1 MDGNALERIVRL
13 ATRLFNAPA
22 AAVALLDGDR
32 FLVAARHGCDL
43 EIVPRCG
50 SLPGAALDR
59 GGPSVVPD
67 LAALDP
73 PPPVPLIHGRPLRFY
88 ASIPIR
94 GPTGDLA
101 GTLCVGDVVPR
112 RFEEEDVALLEGLA
126 ALVSDQLMLEREIS
140 EHRELLARLEASERR
155 LQDFAETA
163 SDWFWEMDADLRFSW
178 LSESVRTRFGLD
190 PAWHYGKTRLE
201 IAASEA
207 DRQVAQRVQ
216 ELMLR
221 REPFRD
227 FEYCR
232 RSPTGDHWLRIS
244 GKPVFDDA
252 GRFLGYRGTGRDV
265 TELLRQRELA
275 RAAQERYRR
284 LVDLLPDAVLL
295 LDGQRIVVANH
306 SAARLYGVDAPGRLF
321 GVCPIDFLESEHRP
335 AAEARLRRLLETGEP
350 LPPAEFRLRRSDGTL
365 VDVESSATAIE
376 EDGRR
381 LVLTVL
387 RDITERKAAERA
399 RREAEARYRA
409 LVELSPDPVVLV
421 ENGRFVFANRPAA
434 RLFGMEGPEALRG
447 RSIYEFLPNELHAK
461 VRARHA
467 TPLQEGESLPPVELE
482 ILRPDGLRVEIEA
495 KGSLILE
502 GGRRMLLGV
511 LRDIG
516 ERKAAERALRE
527 AEERYR
533 TLVELAPVG
542 ILLYRD
548 GVYRYANRAAAAILG
563 AEDPEELVGLDP
575 LELVLEPYHEL
586 VRTRETRLLA
596 GGAPEPAIEIE
607 MRRLDGRVVS
617 IATRGAVVHGP
628 DGPAIQIVIGDITE
642 RKAAERALREAEQ
655 RYRTLVELAPI
666 GILVYRD
673 GAYRFA
679 NRAAAE
685 ILGAPDPASLIGL
698 DPFALIAEPFR
709 AAIRARA
716 ERLLTSGGVGPPIE
730 IEMRRLDGETVTVE
744 TTSAAIRDRGEPA
757 VQIVMRDVTEQRRA
771 ARALEEAEARWRAL
785 VELSPEAVLLVREG
799 RYVFANRAAAEL
811 YGAADPAELVGRTPA
826 DFFLEEFL
834 PLIEERGAR
843 LRREG
848 GRVPPLEAKIRRLD
862 GRIVDVETSGAFV
875 LDGGRPTIQTVLR
888 DITERKAIEAELRRL
903 AHHDPLTGLPNR
915 LLFFDRLGQLLALA
929 EREQRRGALLMLDL
943 DGFKAV
949 NDAHGHDAG
958 DALLRGVARRLQ
970 RVTRR
975 SDTVARLAGDEFA
988 LLLYPIADPAVVER
1002 IGERIVRALTTPI
1015 RHQGRPL
1022 RAGAS
1027 IGVALFPDDASD
1039 AEVLVKIA
1047 DTALFRAKARGRG
1060 GLARL
1065 DEPLRL
1071 ELEQRQSL
1079 GAALR
1084 AAFARDELVLLWQPR
1099 VELASGRATAL
1110 EALPCWPEAPGGR
1123 LLADRLAR
1131 LAEEAGLALELA
1143 ERTIRMA
1150 LDQLGTWEEAG
1161 RAPARVGLDLCSS
1174 QLAVPDLADRI
1185 LGQLAARRLPAS
1197 RLAIEVAEEAL
1208 PGRQGTAVA
1217 ATLDRLRGAGVV
1229 LLLDRFGRG
1238 PTALQPLVEG
1248 RFDGVILAE
1257 EGLRSARQGGPPAQ
1271 LLHAVCTLASSLGLE
1286 VTALGVASEAERAML
1301 AGLGC
1306 RSGQGPLFAEPM
1318 PAESLGAW
1326 LDGAPPPCACVAPD
1340 APILRREAG
1349 RPPS

>member
-1 MDGNALERIVRL
+1 MGPSHWRQGWLMDGNALERIVRL
-13 ATRLFNAPA
+13 ATRLFTAPA
-22 AAVALLDGDR
+22 AAVALLDGDS

-43 EIVPRCG
+43 DIIPRCG
-50 SLPGAALDR
+50 FLPGATLDR

-178 LSESVRTRFGLD
+178 LSEAVRTRFGLD

-207 DRQVAQRVQ
+207 DREVAQRVQ

-232 RSPTGDHWLRIS
+232 HSPAGDHWLRIS
-244 GKPVFDDA
+244 GKPIFDST
-252 GRFLGYRGTGRDV
+252 GKFLGYRGTGRDV
-265 TELLRQRELA
+265 TELVRQRALA
-275 RAAQERYRR
+275 RAAEERYRR

-387 RDITERKAAERA
+387 RDISERKAAERA
-399 RREAEARYRA
+399 RHEAEARYRA
-409 LVELSPDPVVLV
+409 LVELSPDPVILV
-421 ENGRFVFANRPAA
+421 ENGHFVFANGPAA
-434 RLFGMEGPEALRG
+434 RLFGMEDPEALRG
-447 RSIYEFLPNELHAK
+447 RSLYDFLPDALHPTI
-461 VRARHA
+461 RARHA
-467 TPLQEGESLPPVELE
+467 TPLREGESLPPVELE

-533 TLVELAPVG
+533 TLVELAP
-542 ILLYRD
+542 
-548 GVYRYANRAAAAILG
+548 
-563 AEDPEELVGLDP
+563 
-575 LELVLEPYHEL
+575 
-586 VRTRETRLLA
+586 
-596 GGAPEPAIEIE
+596 
-607 MRRLDGRVVS
+607 
-617 IATRGAVVHGP
+617 
-628 DGPAIQIVIGDITE
+628 
-642 RKAAERALREAEQ
+642 
-655 RYRTLVELAPI
+655 I
-666 GILVYRD
+666 GILVYRG

-685 ILGAPDPASLIGL
+685 ILGAPDPGALIGL
-698 DPFALIAEPFR
+698 DPFELIGEPFR

-757 VQIVMRDVTEQRRA
+757 IQIVMRDVTERRRA

-785 VELSPEAVLLVREG
+785 VELSPEAVLLLRDG

-811 YGAADPAELVGRTPA
+811 YGAADPAELVGRAPG
-826 DFFLEEFL
+826 DFFLEEFQ
-834 PLIEERGAR
+834 PLIEERGQR
-843 LRREG
+843 LLRDG
-848 GRVPPLEAKIRRLD
+848 GRVPPMEAKLRRLD

-915 LLFFDRLGQLLALA
+915 LLFFDRLGQLVALA
-929 EREQRRGALLMLDL
+929 ERDERRGALLMLDL

-1039 AEVLVKIA
+1039 AEVLLKIA
-1047 DTALFRAKARGRG
+1047 DTALFRAKANGRG

-1065 DEPLRL
+1065 DGSLRV

-1099 VELASGRATAL
+1099 VELATGRATAL
-1110 EALPCWPEAPGGR
+1110 EALPCWSEAPGGR

-1131 LAEEAGLALELA
+1131 LAEETGLALELA

-1150 LDQLGTWEEAG
+1150 LDQLAAWEEAG
-1161 RAPARVGLDLCSS
+1161 RGPARVGLDLFPA

-1217 ATLDRLRGAGVV
+1217 ATLDRLRAAGVA
-1229 LLLDRFGRG
+1229 LLLDRFGQG

-1248 RFDGVILAE
+1248 RFDGVLLAE
-1257 EGLRSARQGGPPAQ
+1257 EVLRAGQHGGPPMQ
-1271 LLHAVCTLASSLGLE
+1271 LLRAVCGLAVGLGLE

-1326 LDGAPPPCACVAPD
+1326 LDGAPPPCARVAPD

>member
-1 MDGNALERIVRL
+1 MGPFHWRPGCLMEENALERIVRL
-13 ATRLFNAPA
+13 AARTFAVPA

-32 FLVAARHGCDL
+32 FLVAARLGCDL
-43 EIVPRCG
+43 DIIPRCG
-50 SLPGAALDR
+50 SLPGATLDR
-59 GGPSVVPD
+59 GAPSVIPD

-73 PPPVPLIHGRPLRFY
+73 APAVPLIDGRPLRFY
-88 ASIPIR
+88 AGVPIR
-94 GPTGDLA
+94 GPAGDLA
-101 GTLCVGDVVPR
+101 GALCVGDVVPR
-112 RFEEEDVALLEGLA
+112 RFEADDVALLEALA
-126 ALVSDQLMLEREIS
+126 ALVSDQLLLERELR
-140 EHRELLARLEASERR
+140 EHRDALSRLAASERR
-155 LQDFAETA
+155 LEDFAETA
-163 SDWFWEMDADLRFSW
+163 SDWFWEMDAELRFSW
-178 LSESVRTRFGLD
+178 LSEGIRAQFGLD

-207 DRQVAQRVQ
+207 DRAVAQRIQ
-216 ELMLR
+216 EIMSR

-227 FEYCR
+227 VEYCR
-232 RSPTGDHWLRIS
+232 RSPAGDHWLRIS
-244 GKPVFDDA
+244 GKPIFDST
-252 GRFLGYRGTGRDV
+252 GKFLGYRGTGRDV
-265 TELLRQRELA
+265 TELVRQRDSA
-275 RAAQERYRR
+275 RSAEERYRR
-284 LVDLLPDAVLL
+284 LVDLLPDAFLL
-295 LDGQRIVVANH
+295 LDGERIVVANR
-306 SAARLYGVDAPGRLF
+306 SAARLYGVPDPSRLI
-321 GVCPIDFLESEHRP
+321 GLSPIDFLSSEHL
-335 AAEARLRRLLETGEP
+335 AVAKARLCRLLETGEP

-365 VDVESSATAIE
+365 ADVESMATAIE

-399 RREAEARYRA
+399 RHEAEARYRA

-421 ENGRFVFANRPAA
+421 ENGRFVFANGPAA
-434 RLFGMEGPEALRG
+434 RLFGVDQPAWLVGH
-447 RSIYEFLPNELHAK
+447 SIYEFLPNELHAT

-467 TPLQEGESLPPVELE
+467 TPIQEGESLPPVELQ

-533 TLVELAPVG
+533 TLVELAP
-542 ILLYRD
+542 
-548 GVYRYANRAAAAILG
+548 
-563 AEDPEELVGLDP
+563 
-575 LELVLEPYHEL
+575 
-586 VRTRETRLLA
+586 
-596 GGAPEPAIEIE
+596 
-607 MRRLDGRVVS
+607 
-617 IATRGAVVHGP
+617 
-628 DGPAIQIVIGDITE
+628 
-642 RKAAERALREAEQ
+642 
-655 RYRTLVELAPI
+655 I

-685 ILGAPDPASLIGL
+685 ILGAPDPGALIGL

-716 ERLLTSGGVGPPIE
+716 ERLLTTGGVGPPIE
-730 IEMRRLDGETVTVE
+730 IEMRRLDGEMVTVE

-757 VQIVMRDVTEQRRA
+757 VQIVMRDVTERWRA
-771 ARALEEAEARWRAL
+771 ARALQEAEARWRAL

-799 RYVFANRAAAEL
+799 RYVFANRRAAEL
-811 YGAADPAELVGRTPA
+811 FGAADPAELVGRTPA
-826 DFFLEEFL
+826 EFFLEEFH
-834 PLIEERGAR
+834 PLIAERGER

-988 LLLYPIADPAVVER
+988 LLLYPITGPSVVER
-1002 IGERIVRALTTPI
+1002 IGERIVRALASPI

-1065 DEPLRL
+1065 DEPLRR

-1099 VELASGRATAL
+1099 VELAGGRTTAL
-1110 EALPCWPEAPGGR
+1110 EALPCWPEAPGGQ

-1131 LAEEAGLALELA
+1131 LAEETGLALELA

-1150 LDQLGTWEEAG
+1150 LDQLAAWEEAG
-1161 RAPARVGLDLCSS
+1161 RAPVRVGLDLSPA

-1185 LGQLAARRLPAS
+1185 LGQLAARRLSAC
-1197 RLAIEVAEEAL
+1197 RLAIEVGEEAL
-1208 PGRQGTAVA
+1208 PGRHGTTVS
-1217 ATLDRLRGAGVV
+1217 ATLDRLRAAGLA

-1248 RFDGVILAE
+1248 RFDGVLLAE
-1257 EGLRSARQGGPPAQ
+1257 EVFRSPRGGGPPMQ
-1271 LLHAVCTLASSLGLE
+1271 LLHAVCALAVGLGLE

-1301 AGLGC
+1301 AALGC

-1318 PAESLGAW
+1318 PAEGLGAW

-1349 RPPS
+1349 QPPS